1 MRWTLLIVFALSGC
15 TSSGP
20 ARETKRST
28 TASPVASRPT
38 TGRSGGASE
47 WWRHNPYV
55 TRKNGQFIVGNLAM
69 VRGDFASL
77 IAMPT
82 VQPSKAVDVPI
93 LKAVLARIGRWLS
106 AHSGEALCEAVIQ
119 LRSTCDQ
126 AVNAVFKRL
135 PRLKPMRDQLDFYS
149 GNKAKDFAACAHE
162 QTFHPLVLCTVDW
175 KRTYEGKDVC
185 LAYAICVAGYTKLV
199 SLVRTARKKKAENQ
213 EDAGP
218 IK

>member
-1 MRWTLLIVFALSGC
+1 MRWTVLIVLALSGC

-20 ARETKRST
+20 AHETKRTT
-28 TASPVASRPT
+28 TARPAASRPT
-38 TGRSGGASE
+38 TGGSTDASE
-47 WWRHNPYV
+47 WWRNNPYV

-69 VRGDFASL
+69 ARGDFASL

-93 LKAVLARIGRWLS
+93 LKAVLVKISRWLS

-126 AVNAVFKRL
+126 AVNGVFKQL
-135 PRLKPMRDQLDFYS
+135 PKLQPMRASLDFYS
-149 GNKAKDFAACAHE
+149 GNRAKDFAHCAHE

-175 KRTYEGKDVC
+175 KRTYDGKDVC

-199 SLVRTARKKKAENQ
+199 SMVRAAQRQNAENQ